1 MYRILVV
8 SKDQLF
14 YSAVKALTKT
24 SVVYEVT
31 DYASSV
37 KEAVLKS
44 KTEAFDI
51 ALLDCQGGVPK
62 DCQLLSGMML
72 YMVVTCIS
80 DELLAVKKKYN
91 VNGFIEKPLTIA
103 RLDKIFGKYHHN
115 YENEYH
121 RWTNQLISMLKEKDY
136 GKIYYGIDDLS
147 DTLYRISGADTAL
160 LQKLLTR
167 IVDGL
172 QEVMAFTGDGV
183 TLEELDNNFHLNTAC
198 LHDRMALK
206 YWLFRLMNFCLRK
219 SCIEC
224 YPIMKGVF
232 SYVDAHIH
240 EDISLN
246 TIVHECAISQVYLSR
261 IFQKQ
266 YHISVMNYIHMQK
279 ISLAGEYL
287 YFTEYSIADISFK
300 LGYNESSYFSKIFK
314 KYEHLTCTEF
324 RNRTKGMEKAL

>member
-8 SKDQLF
+8 SRDQLF
-14 YSAVKALTKT
+14 YSAVKALTKS

-31 DYASSV
+31 DSAV
-37 KEAVLKS
+37 GIKEAVLKS
-44 KTEAFDI
+44 KAETFDI
-51 ALLDCQGGVPK
+51 VLVDCQGGIPK
-62 DCQLLSGMML
+62 DCQLLTGMMV

-80 DELLAVKKKYN
+80 EDLLAVKKKYN
-91 VNGFIEKPLTIA
+91 VNGFLEKPLTIA
-103 RLDKIFGKYHHN
+103 KLDKIFGKFQPN

-121 RWTNQLISMLKEKDY
+121 QWINQMIGMLKEKDY

-147 DTLYRISGADTAL
+147 DTLCKLSGGDAIL
-160 LQKLLTR
+160 LKKILTR
-167 IVDGL
+167 VVDGL
-172 QEVMAFTGDGV
+172 QEVMAFAGDGV
-183 TLEELDNNFHLNTAC
+183 QLEELDNNFHLNTAC

-206 YWLFRLMNFCLRK
+206 YWLFRLMNACLRK

-232 SYVDAHIH
+232 TYVDAHIH

-246 TIVHECAISQVYLSR
+246 TIVQECAISQVYLSR

-324 RNRTKGMEKAL
+324 RNRTKGLEKAL

>member
-8 SKDQLF
+8 SRDRLF
-14 YSAVKALTKT
+14 YSAVQMLTKT

-31 DYASSV
+31 DYAASI
-37 KEAVLKS
+37 KEAILKT
-44 KTEAFDI
+44 KAETFDI
-51 ALLDCQGGVPK
+51 VLLDCQSEIPK
-62 DCQLLSGMML
+62 DCRLLSNVMV

-80 DELLAVKKKYN
+80 EDLLAVRKKCN
-91 VNGFIEKPLTIA
+91 VNGFVEKPLTIA
-103 RLDKIFGKYHHN
+103 KLDKIFGKFQPN

-121 RWTNQLISMLKEKDY
+121 RWTNRLIELLREKDY

-147 DTLYRISGADTAL
+147 DELYKLSGGDAVL
-160 LQKLLTR
+160 LKKIITR
-167 IVDGL
+167 VVDGL
-172 QEVMAFTGDGV
+172 QDIMAFADDGV
-183 TLEELDNNFHLNTAC
+183 KLEELDNNFHLNTAC

-206 YWLFRLMNFCLRK
+206 YWLFRLMNSCLRR
-219 SCIEC
+219 SCMEC

-232 SYVDAHIH
+232 AFVDAHIH

-287 YFTEYSIADISFK
+287 YFTEYSIADISFR

-324 RNRTKGMEKAL
+324 RNRTKGLEKAL